1 MDYFRSARLRRWG
14 RTRWQC
20 LAAPWR
26 AVSAVRPTP
35 HTLPPKTP
43 ASVDQGSIW
52 LLSGDP
58 TPRNEWLSKEL
69 MWHLIFKSISFSPI
83 QNQPRMSA
91 LRTKLVLSACTS
103 KSCYVVLKNQFSF
116 EVKLFW
122 NFYYYLRNCYLSLK
136 ILVVFTSFM
145 VISWY

>member
-1 MDYFRSARLRRWG
+1 MWIFLGAQDWG
-14 RTRWQC
+14 GEEEQDDNVWLLHGGQC
-20 LAAPWR
+20 QLLDP
-26 AVSAVRPTP
+26 PP
-35 HTLPPKTP
+35 HALPLKTP
-43 ASVDQGSIW
+43 ASVDRGSIW

-69 MWHLIFKSISFSPI
+69 MWHLIFKCISFSPI

-136 ILVVFTSFM
+136 Y
-145 VISWY
+145 W